1 MLDGPQRIET
11 GFVSNAGNID
21 LFVKNF
27 SIRLC
32 RARCNRLAAFFRF
45 VAVKK
50 TTPLPLVT
58 TQISYSYQLIKLLDS
73 FAHTI

>member
-50 TTPLPLVT
+50 TNPPARSHNPDLL
-58 TQISYSYQLIKLLDS
+58 QLS
-73 FAHTI
+73 TH

>member
-27 SIRLC
+27 SIRFC
-32 RARCNRLAAFFRF
+32 RRGA
-45 VAVKK
+45 
-50 TTPLPLVT
+50 TTSPR
-58 TQISYSYQLIKLLDS
+58 SSAS
-73 FAHTI
+73 